1 MERVDFVGC
10 IRSYGEPEFPLC
22 LFRDMLVTVGR
33 DTIGSIKWFAP
44 NRRCSAEMWVI
55 VAG

>member
-1 MERVDFVGC
+1 MDFVGC